1 MKKVWGVM
9 IWVALIL
16 AVGTIGSIEI
26 DSISMA
32 RGLIQLVI
40 AFVMGA
46 VGIKK
51 SIKEENT
58 NE

>member
-9 IWVALIL
+9 ILVALLL
-16 AVGTIGSIEI
+16 AYGTIGAVEI

-32 RGLIQLVI
+32 QGLIQLVI

-46 VGIKK
+46 IGIKK

>member
-9 IWVALIL
+9 ILVALVL
-16 AVGTIGSIEI
+16 TYGTIGAVEI

-32 RGLIQLVI
+32 QGLIQLAI

-46 VGIKK
+46 VGIKN
-51 SIKEENT
+51 SIKED
-58 NE
+58 

>member
-1 MKKVWGVM
+1 MKKVWGAM
-9 IWVALIL
+9 ILVALLL
-16 AVGTIGSIEI
+16 AYGTIGAVEI

-32 RGLIQLVI
+32 QGLIQLVI

>member
-9 IWVALIL
+9 ILVALVL
-16 AVGTIGSIEI
+16 AYGTIGAVEI

-32 RGLIQLVI
+32 QGLIQLVI

-46 VGIKK
+46 IGIKK

>member
-9 IWVALIL
+9 ILVALIL

-32 RGLIQLVI
+32 QGLIQLVI

>member
-9 IWVALIL
+9 ILVALVL
-16 AVGTIGSIEI
+16 TYGTIGAVEI

-32 RGLIQLVI
+32 QGLIQLVI

-58 NE
+58 

>member
-9 IWVALIL
+9 ILVALVL
-16 AVGTIGSIEI
+16 AYGTIGAVEI

-32 RGLIQLVI
+32 QGLIQLVI
-40 AFVMGA
+40 AFVIGA